1 MERLFTLQSSDWT
14 LRIYANEKT
23 VRDRYQQLQE
33 TLEHHQQESDK
44 TDLPASAGRYE
55 PPVVRFSQPLSIT
68 DAHITDITN
77 ANIGDHPFEQPIGQ
91 TLFLKLPT
99 PLLFENC
106 FYEFEWE
113 FRHGIDVDVDPPRL
127 EHHLQRICESFR
139 FKSRPSYWAL
149 LGGFNTGNEVG
160 SLALPFSYQ
169 PESAIGK
176 AARVQLTLWFEVY
189 PVKLDIR
196 RDVPRIHQ
204 VLDKQYPY
212 WRFTLNSTTSQQGGR
227 SQRKAEPFPL
237 LWLAHFEALHQELER
252 GIRQIINAP
261 HSRLQSKT
269 EYLQAARMKRPPRPK
284 QAEQIRQDLDNGIE
298 RRYRVERKQLTTDTP
313 ENRFIKFVLEH
324 TRRMLQK
331 LTQRGDR
338 TLLSRAFFDRLK
350 AWRKPLDQALAH
362 PMMREIGPAALLHR
376 ESLVLQQ
383 KSGYSTVYRVWQQ
396 LRLYLDAL
404 GNDAVAGVRSM
415 DQLYELWCVLEVRRI
430 ILTLGFTEV
439 KTPAFNFTR
448 DGWDTRLAEG
458 MKYCWEYLRAADGVK
473 LKLAH
478 EPIFHKTNKP
488 VHSLLVPQKPDI
500 LIEAT
505 TGSGDTF
512 IWLFDAKYRVNNG
525 TQDDPRDRVPDDAI
539 NQMHRYRDA
548 LLYQQQDDPIPSR
561 PTFGAFALYPGFM
574 SQQPGTKN
582 PYQEEIDRIGIGA
595 FALLPAEDH
604 SGSCWLQTF
613 LEQKLGKSGEEFR
626 YPAIR
631 SGHFYLEEPSRIAT
645 LGMQQVR
652 HHDLT
657 LIIPTAPENS
667 RPASYF
673 DTFRDGSA
681 RWYHTPAETI
691 ATRYDDQLMN
701 EISYLAVATL
711 AADGLTREVT
721 RVWPVL
727 TRRKLRREQ
736 LTEEQTGTPLAEGN
750 LNPYWLLELGPSISL
765 LHPLTQLNAASF
777 RVAMRLTRL
786 ADLQGELTGFSAL
799 PDYYGELLRMHP
811 A

>member
-1 MERLFTLQSSDWT
+1 MECLFTLQSSDWI

-23 VRDRYQQLQE
+23 VRDRYRQLQA
-33 TLEHHQQESDK
+33 TRAHHQQESNK
-44 TDLPASAGRYE
+44 SDLPASAGKYE
-55 PPVVRFSQPLSIT
+55 PPVVRFSQPLSIIR
-68 DAHITDITN
+68 AN
-77 ANIGDHPFEQPIGQ
+77 ADGC
-91 TLFLKLPT
+91 TLELPDGRALSSLVLPT
-99 PLLFENC
+99 PLLYENC

-113 FRHGIDVDVDPPRL
+113 FLHKVSEGNDAPRL

-139 FKSRPSYWAL
+139 FKSRHSSQEL
-149 LGGFNTGNEVG
+149 LGGFNTGNNVG
-160 SLALPFSYQ
+160 TLALPFSYQ
-169 PESAIGK
+169 PKPTVRNAVRI
-176 AARVQLTLWFEVY
+176 QLTLWFEVY

-196 RDVPRIHQ
+196 RDVPLIHQ
-204 VLDKQYPY
+204 VLDEQYPY

-237 LWLAHFEALHQELER
+237 LWLAHFEALHKELER

-269 EYLQAARMKRPPRPK
+269 EHLLAARMKRPPRPK

-313 ENRFIKFVLEH
+313 ENRFIKFVLER
-324 TRRMLQK
+324 TGRMLQQ
-331 LTQRGDR
+331 LTQQGDR

-350 AWRKPLDQALAH
+350 AWSKPLDLALAH
-362 PMMREIGPAALLHR
+362 PLMREVGPAAVLYR

-383 KSGYSTVYRVWQQ
+383 KSGYSAVYRVWQQ
-396 LRLYLDAL
+396 LRLYLDSL

-415 DQLYELWCVLEVRRI
+415 DQLYELWCVIEVRRI

-458 MKYCWEYLRAADGVK
+458 IKYCWEYHRAEDGVR

-478 EPIFHKTNKP
+478 EPRFHKSSLP

-505 TGSGDTF
+505 TGKGDTF
-512 IWLFDAKYRVNNG
+512 IWLFDAKYRVEKG
-525 TQDDPRDRVPDDAI
+525 PLEDSRDRVPEDAI

-548 LLYQQQDDPIPSR
+548 LLYRQQGDTIPSR

-574 SQQPGTKN
+574 SQQLGKTN
-582 PYQEEIDRIGIGA
+582 PYKEEINRIGIGA

-604 SGSCWLQTF
+604 RGSCWLQAF

-626 YPAIR
+626 YPAIH

-667 RPASYF
+667 RPANYF
-673 DTFRDGSA
+673 DAFRDGSA
-681 RWYHTPAETI
+681 RWYHTPAKTI

-711 AADGLTREVT
+711 SANGLTREVT

-727 TRRKLRREQ
+727 TCRKLRREQ
-736 LTEEQTGTPLAEGN
+736 LTEEQTGTPKAEGN
-750 LNPYWLLELGPSISL
+750 VDPYWLLELGPSFELANSL
-765 LHPLTQLNAASF
+765 TELDANSF
-777 RVAMRLTRL
+777 RAAMRLTKL
-786 ADLQGELTGFSAL
+786 TELELQLQSEMTDFASL
-799 PDYYGELLRMHP
+799 PDCYGQLLQH

>member
-1 MERLFTLQSSDWT
+1 MECLFILQSSDWI

-23 VRDRYQQLQE
+23 VGDRYRQLQA
-33 TLEHHQQESDK
+33 TRAHHQQESDK
-44 TDLPASAGRYE
+44 TGLPASAGRYE

-68 DAHITDITN
+68 RAEADGSPLELPDDQALS
-77 ANIGDHPFEQPIGQ
+77 A
-91 TLFLKLPT
+91 LVLPT
-99 PLLFENC
+99 PLLYENC

-113 FRHGIDVDVDPPRL
+113 FLHGVSEGSDAPRL

-139 FKSRPSYWAL
+139 FKSRRESQEL
-149 LGGFNTGNEVG
+149 LGGFNTGNDVG
-160 SLALPFSYQ
+160 TLALPFSYQ
-169 PESAIGK
+169 PKPAAGK
-176 AARVQLTLWFEVY
+176 TARVQLTLWFEVY

-196 RDVPRIHQ
+196 RDVPLIHQ
-204 VLDKQYPY
+204 VLDEQYPY
-212 WRFTLNSTTSQQGGR
+212 WRFTLNSATSQQGGR

-237 LWLAHFEALHQELER
+237 LWLAHFEALHKELER

-269 EYLQAARMKRPPRPK
+269 EYLLAARMKRPPRPK
-284 QAEQIRQDLDNGIE
+284 QAELIRQDLDNGTE

-313 ENRFIKFVLEH
+313 ENRFIKFVLER
-324 TRRMLQK
+324 TGRMLQQ
-331 LTQRGDR
+331 LTQQGDR

-350 AWRKPLDQALAH
+350 AWSKPLDQALAH
-362 PMMREIGPAALLHR
+362 PLMQEIGPAAVLQR

-383 KSGYSTVYRVWQQ
+383 KSGYSAVYRIWQQ

-415 DQLYELWCVLEVRRI
+415 DQLYELWCVIEVRRI

-478 EPIFHKTNKP
+478 EPRFHKTNKP

-512 IWLFDAKYRVNNG
+512 IWLFDAKYRVDNG

-574 SQQPGTKN
+574 SQQPGTDN

-626 YPAIR
+626 YPAIH

-657 LIIPTAPENS
+657 LIIPTALENS

-673 DTFRDGSA
+673 DAFRDGSA

-727 TRRKLRREQ
+727 TCRKLRREQ

-750 LNPYWLLELGPSISL
+750 VNPYWLLELGPSISL
-765 LHPLTQLNAASF
+765 LQPLTQLNAASF
-777 RVAMRLTRL
+777 RAAMRLTRL
-786 ADLQGELTGFSAL
+786 AELQGELTGFSAL
-799 PDYYGELLRMHP
+799 PDYYGELLCMHP

>member
-1 MERLFTLQSSDWT
+1 MECLFTLQSSDWI

-23 VRDRYQQLQE
+23 VRDRYRQLQA
-33 TLEHHQQESDK
+33 TRAHHQQESNK
-44 TDLPASAGRYE
+44 SGLPANAGRYE

-68 DAHITDITN
+68 RADADGSSLELPDDR
-77 ANIGDHPFEQPIGQ
+77 A
-91 TLFLKLPT
+91 LSSLVLPT

-113 FRHGIDVDVDPPRL
+113 FLTDVNEGKEAPRL

-139 FKSRPSYWAL
+139 FKSRHGSQEL

-160 SLALPFSYQ
+160 TLALPLSYQ
-169 PESAIGK
+169 LKPAAGK

-196 RDVPRIHQ
+196 RDLPLIHQ
-204 VLDKQYPY
+204 VLDEQYPY
-212 WRFTLNSTTSQQGGR
+212 WRFTLNSTTSQQGSR

-237 LWLAHFEALHQELER
+237 LWLAHFEALHKELER

-261 HSRLQSKT
+261 HSRLQTKT
-269 EYLQAARMKRPPRPK
+269 EYLLAARMKRPPRPK
-284 QAEQIRQDLDNGIE
+284 QTEQIRQDLDNGIE

-313 ENRFIKFVLEH
+313 ENRFIKFVLER
-324 TRRMLQK
+324 TGRMLQQ
-331 LTQRGDR
+331 LTQQGDR
-338 TLLSRAFFDRLK
+338 SLLSDAFFNRLK
-350 AWRKPLDQALAH
+350 VWGKPLEQALAH
-362 PMMREIGPAALLHR
+362 PLMREIGPAAVLHR

-383 KSGYSTVYRVWQQ
+383 KSGYSVVYRVWQQ

-415 DQLYELWCVLEVRRI
+415 DQLYELWCVIEVRRI

-458 MKYCWEYLRAADGVK
+458 MKYCWEYLRAEDGVR

-478 EPIFHKTNKP
+478 EPRFHKTNKP

-505 TGSGDTF
+505 TGKGDTF
-512 IWLFDAKYRVNNG
+512 IWLFDAKYRVDNG
-525 TQDDPRDRVPDDAI
+525 TKDDPRDRVPDDAI

-548 LLYQQQDDPIPSR
+548 LLYQQQGEAIPSR

-574 SQQPGTKN
+574 SQQPGEKN

-595 FALLPAEDH
+595 FALLPADDH

-613 LEQKLGKSGEEFR
+613 LERKLGKPWGEFS
-626 YPAIR
+626 YSAIH
-631 SGHFYLEEPSRIAT
+631 SGHFYLEEPNRIAT
-645 LGMQQVR
+645 LGMQQTR
-652 HHDLT
+652 HSDLT
-657 LIIPTAPENS
+657 LIIPAALENS

-673 DTFRDGSA
+673 DAFRDGSA

-691 ATRYDDQLMN
+691 AIRYDDQLMN
-701 EISYLAVATL
+701 EISYLAVALL
-711 AADGLTREVT
+711 AADGLMREVT
-721 RVWPVL
+721 WVWPVL
-727 TRRKLRREQ
+727 ACQKLHREQ
-736 LTEEQTGTPLAEGN
+736 LTEEQTGKPVAEAN
-750 LNPYWLLELGPSISL
+750 KERYWLLELGPAIAL
-765 LHPLTQLNAASF
+765 PLPLAQLDATSF
-777 RVAMRLTRL
+777 RSAMKLTKL
-786 ADLQGELTGFSAL
+786 AELELQLKSGVTDFAAL
-799 PDYYGELLRMHP
+799 PDCYKELLQR
-811 A
+811 ASAQ

>member
-1 MERLFTLQSSDWT
+1 MECLFTLQSRDWI
-14 LRIYANEKT
+14 LRIYANQKT
-23 VRDRYQQLQE
+23 VQERYKQLQE
-33 TLEHHQQESDK
+33 TRASHQQKSGESG
-44 TDLPASAGRYE
+44 LEAWSGSYQ
-55 PPVVRFSQPLSIT
+55 PPVVRFSQPLFIT
-68 DAHITDITN
+68 QTDSDGC
-77 ANIGDHPFEQPIGQ
+77 ALELPDGRA
-91 TLFLKLPT
+91 LSSLVLPT

-113 FRHGIDVDVDPPRL
+113 FLNGVCEGSDAPRL

-139 FKSRPSYWAL
+139 FKSRHGSQEL

-169 PESAIGK
+169 PKSAVGK
-176 AARVQLTLWFEVY
+176 AARIQLTLWFEVY

-196 RDVPRIHQ
+196 RDLPLIHQ
-204 VLDKQYPY
+204 VLDDQYPY
-212 WRFTLNSTTSQQGGR
+212 WRFTLSSATSQQGGR

-269 EYLQAARMKRPPRPK
+269 EYLLAARMKRPPRPK
-284 QAEQIRQDLDNGIE
+284 QAEQIRHDLDNGIE

-313 ENRFIKFVLEH
+313 ENRFIKFVLER
-324 TRRMLQK
+324 TGRMLQQ
-331 LTQRGDR
+331 LTQQGDR

-350 AWRKPLDQALAH
+350 AWSKPLDQALAH
-362 PMMREIGPAALLHR
+362 PLMREIGPAAVLHR

-383 KSGYSTVYRVWQQ
+383 KSGYSLVYRVWQQ

-415 DQLYELWCVLEVRRI
+415 DQLYELWCVIEVRRI

-458 MKYCWEYLRAADGVK
+458 MKYCWEYLRAEDGVRV
-473 LKLAH
+473 KLAH
-478 EPIFHKTNKP
+478 EPKFHNANQP

-512 IWLFDAKYRVNNG
+512 IWLFDAKYRVEKDNREG
-525 TQDDPRDRVPDDAI
+525 AVDRVPDDAI

-548 LLYQQQDDPIPSR
+548 LLYQQQGERIPSR

-574 SQQPGTKN
+574 SQQPGEEN
-582 PYQEEIDRIGIGA
+582 PYQEAIDRIGIGA
-595 FALLPAEDH
+595 FPLLPSKDH
-604 SGSCWLQTF
+604 TGSRWLQTF
-613 LEQKLGKSGEEFR
+613 LEQKLGKPGEEFR
-626 YPAIR
+626 YPSIH

-645 LGMQQVR
+645 LGMQQIR

-657 LIIPTAPENS
+657 LIIPTAPETS

-673 DTFRDGSA
+673 DAFRDGSA
-681 RWYHTPAETI
+681 RWYHTPAQTI

-701 EISYLAVATL
+701 EISYLAIATL
-711 AADGLTREVT
+711 AEDGQSREVAW
-721 RVWPVL
+721 VWPVL
-727 TRRKLRREQ
+727 SCQKCSRSALSV
-736 LTEEQTGTPLAEGN
+736 EQTGKLMEAGTDTL
-750 LNPYWLLELGPSISL
+750 YWLLKLGPATRL
-765 LHPLTQLNAASF
+765 EATLKGLTVSGFKSAI
-777 RVAMRLTRL
+777 RLTTLGRL
-786 ADLQGELTGFSAL
+786 SESLGDIAQL
-799 PDYYGELLRMHP
+799 PDVYRELVLQVET
-811 A
+811 

>member
-1 MERLFTLQSSDWT
+1 MECLFTLQSSDWI
-14 LRIYANEKT
+14 LRIYANEKM
-23 VRDRYQQLQE
+23 VRDRYRQLQA
-33 TLEHHQQESDK
+33 TRAHHQHESDK
-44 TDLPASAGRYE
+44 AGLLASAGRYE
-55 PPVVRFSQPLSIT
+55 PPVVRFSQTLSIT
-68 DAHITDITN
+68 RADADGSSLELPDGR
-77 ANIGDHPFEQPIGQ
+77 A
-91 TLFLKLPT
+91 LSSLVLPT

-113 FRHGIDVDVDPPRL
+113 FLHDVSEGNDAPRL
-127 EHHLQRICESFR
+127 EHHLQRLCESFR
-139 FKSRPSYWAL
+139 FKSRHGSQEL

-169 PESAIGK
+169 PKSAAAGK
-176 AARVQLTLWFEVY
+176 AERVQLTLWFEVY

-196 RDVPRIHQ
+196 RDLPLIHQ
-204 VLDKQYPY
+204 VLDEQYPY

-237 LWLAHFEALHQELER
+237 LWLAHFETLHQELER

-269 EYLQAARMKRPPRPK
+269 EYLLATRMKRLPRPK

-313 ENRFIKFVLEH
+313 ENRFIKFVLER
-324 TRRMLQK
+324 TGRMLQQ
-331 LTQRGDR
+331 LTQQGDR
-338 TLLSRAFFDRLK
+338 ALLSRAFFDRLK
-350 AWRKPLDQALAH
+350 AWSKPLDQALAH
-362 PMMREIGPAALLHR
+362 PLMQEIGPAAVLQR

-383 KSGYSTVYRVWQQ
+383 KSGYSAVYRVWQQ

-415 DQLYELWCVLEVRRI
+415 DQLYELWCVIEVRRI

-458 MKYCWEYLRAADGVK
+458 MKYCWEYLRAADGVR

-478 EPIFHKTNKP
+478 EPRFHKTNKP

-512 IWLFDAKYRVNNG
+512 IWLFDAKYRVDNG
-525 TQDDPRDRVPDDAI
+525 TKDDSRDRVPDDAI

-548 LLYQQQDDPIPSR
+548 LLYQQQGDAIPSR

-574 SQQPGTKN
+574 SQQQGEKN

-613 LEQKLGKSGEEFR
+613 LEQQLGKSGEEFR
-626 YPAIR
+626 YPAIH

-645 LGMQQVR
+645 LGMQQLR

-657 LIIPTAPENS
+657 LIIPTALENS
-667 RPASYF
+667 RSASYF
-673 DTFRDGSA
+673 DAFRDGSA

-691 ATRYDDQLMN
+691 AIRYDDQLMN

-711 AADGLTREVT
+711 AADGLTREVA

-727 TRRKLRREQ
+727 TCRKLRREQ
-736 LTEEQTGTPLAEGN
+736 LTEEQTGTPQAEGN
-750 LNPYWLLELGPSISL
+750 VNPYWLLELGPSISL
-765 LHPLTQLNAASF
+765 LHPLTQLDAASF
-777 RVAMRLTRL
+777 RAAMKLTRL
-786 ADLQGELTGFSAL
+786 AGLQGEPSGFSAL
-799 PDYYGELLRMHP
+799 PDCYGALLQLI
-811 A
+811 

>member
-1 MERLFTLQSSDWT
+1 MECLFTLQSRDWI

-23 VRDRYQQLQE
+23 VGDRYQQLQA
-33 TLEHHQQESDK
+33 TRVHHQQVIGK
-44 TDLPASAGRYE
+44 AGLPASAGRYE

-68 DAHITDITN
+68 LAEADGCPLELPDDQALS
-77 ANIGDHPFEQPIGQ
+77 A
-91 TLFLKLPT
+91 LVLPT
-99 PLLFENC
+99 PLLYENC

-113 FRHGIDVDVDPPRL
+113 FLHNVSEGSDAPRL

-139 FKSRPSYWAL
+139 FKSRRGSQEL
-149 LGGFNTGNEVG
+149 LGGFNTGNDVG
-160 SLALPFSYQ
+160 TLALPFSYQ
-169 PESAIGK
+169 PKPAAGK
-176 AARVQLTLWFEVY
+176 TARTQLTLWFEVY

-196 RDVPRIHQ
+196 RDVPLIHQ
-204 VLDKQYPY
+204 VLDEQYPY
-212 WRFTLNSTTSQQGGR
+212 WRFTLNSATSQQGGR

-237 LWLAHFEALHQELER
+237 LWLAHFEALHKDLER

-269 EYLQAARMKRPPRPK
+269 EYLLAARMKRPPRPK

-313 ENRFIKFVLEH
+313 ENRFIKFVLER
-324 TRRMLQK
+324 TGRMLQQ
-331 LTQRGDR
+331 LTQQGDR

-350 AWRKPLDQALAH
+350 AWSKPLDQALAH
-362 PMMREIGPAALLHR
+362 PLMQEIGPAAVLQR

-415 DQLYELWCVLEVRRI
+415 DQLYELWCVIEVRRI

-439 KTPAFNFTR
+439 KAPAFNFTR

-458 MKYCWEYLRAADGVK
+458 MKYCWEYLRVADGVK

-478 EPIFHKTNKP
+478 EPRFHKTNKP

-512 IWLFDAKYRVNNG
+512 IWLFDAKYRVDNG

-548 LLYQQQDDPIPSR
+548 LLYQKQDDPIPSR

-673 DTFRDGSA
+673 DAFRDGSA

-727 TRRKLRREQ
+727 TCRKLRREQ
-736 LTEEQTGTPLAEGN
+736 LTKEQTGTPLAKGN
-750 LNPYWLLELGPSISL
+750 VNPYWLLELGPSISL
-765 LHPLTQLNAASF
+765 LHPLTQLDAASF
-777 RVAMRLTRL
+777 RAAMRLTRL
-786 ADLQGELTGFSAL
+786 AELQGELTGFSAL
-799 PDYYGELLRMHP
+799 PDYYVELLRTHP